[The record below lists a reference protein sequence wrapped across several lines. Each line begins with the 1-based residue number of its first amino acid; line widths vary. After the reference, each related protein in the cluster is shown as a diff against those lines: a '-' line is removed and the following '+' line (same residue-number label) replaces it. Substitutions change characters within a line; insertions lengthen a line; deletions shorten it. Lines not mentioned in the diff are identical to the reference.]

1 MQYEFLN
8 INFTGPFGLRMHFV
22 FHCYSHFVFSNGST
36 LIFKTIN
43 SLDFLKL
50 HQHLGS
56 ILFGIDEHK
65 CIFIKDFFFVLLR
78 FTFVAAFYPLACYLF
93 CQALSFSFALSF
105 PLFSPSVC
113 LVHLFLSQTNEP
125 MTKQNNSSSNN
136 KNTTTT

>member
-65 CIFIKDFFFVLLR
+65 CIFIKDFFSCCFVSHLLLL
-78 FTFVAAFYPLACYLF
+78 FILLLAIFFVKRSLSHSLSLSPFILRLSASSI
-93 CQALSFSFALSF
+93 SFSRKL
-105 PLFSPSVC
+105 
-113 LVHLFLSQTNEP
+113 TN
-125 MTKQNNSSSNN
+125 Q
-136 KNTTTT
+136 